1 MSQLYYLFMI
11 IDGSDKAMMIDC
23 KGSDRQELP
32 YTVVAWIRGLD
43 SKIITA

>member
-1 MSQLYYLFMI
+1 MI

-32 YTVVAWIRGLD
+32 YTVVVWIKGLD
-43 SKIITA
+43 SKNNYFFKVIIISL